1 MQVVLVTLPGT
12 DVDGIVKEVHRQTAQ
27 LPRGSTVEAALSHSC
42 VVQASSQQEA
52 ASISNR
58 HVLGSGCLARIVSN
72 LDQPACFCCSRS
84 KMSWAYMRIHHQV
97 QQQGRCGLLPP
108 GHGSPA
114 HCHHTK
120 VFDPII
126 SHAWLMMQVCTRA
139 PDCEHRG
146 RRGVAAPAG
155 ECRLHLSGP
164 LDP

>member
-58 HVLGSGCLARIVSN
+58 QVAGSACLACIVSH

-84 KMSWAYMRIHHQV
+84 NMSSARMHSRHQV
-97 QQQGRCGLLPP
+97 HQHIRCSQP
-108 GHGSPA
+108 
-114 HCHHTK
+114 
-120 VFDPII
+120 
-126 SHAWLMMQVCTRA
+126 
-139 PDCEHRG
+139 
-146 RRGVAAPAG
+146 
-155 ECRLHLSGP
+155 
-164 LDP
+164 